1 MRYQLPIPSGEFIV
15 AKKRPTKTK
24 AKPAVAGILG
34 VGLDAEDGEKRITR
48 TEEMVLVGGSADTHE
63 QMQETAIKFGEE
75 LEKRGK
81 KLPEAS
87 VREVIDLLREA
98 IEKTGR

>member
-1 MRYQLPIPSGEFIV
+1 M
-15 AKKRPTKTK
+15 AKKKPAKTKTK
-24 AKPAVAGILG
+24 PTLAGILG
-34 VGLDAEDGEKRITR
+34 VGLDAEDGQKRITR

-63 QMQETAIKFGEE
+63 RMQETAIKFGEG

-81 KLPEAS
+81 KLSEAS
-87 VREVIDLLREA
+87 VEEVIDLLRDA